1 MADKAGVLRTT
12 GDFSLLCF
20 DGISGAVRTRII
32 VMYDAGDVDLVVARK
47 LLLNSLVFSVQF
59 RDVDVTIIEVQSQQD
74 FQPVVSTWFCPLCY
88 FPFCGGLLCGKLLPI
103 CRNLCVWCVSVA

>member
-20 DGISGAVRTRII
+20 DGICGAVRTRII

-47 LLLNSLVFSVQF
+47 LLLNSLVFSV
-59 RDVDVTIIEVQSQQD
+59 
-74 FQPVVSTWFCPLCY
+74 
-88 FPFCGGLLCGKLLPI
+88 
-103 CRNLCVWCVSVA
+103 